1 MSALDCTVSIS
12 VSGTTSGPNAAG
24 NPTAGLGSAVNSASG
39 SHTHT
44 FSGSGSDTVSI
55 SGSDTVSID
64 TRSPYY
70 ALTFIMKA

>member
-1 MSALDCTVSIS
+1 MLIERLDF
-12 VSGTTSGPNAAG
+12 PQ
-24 NPTAGLGSAVNSASG
+24 SG
-39 SHTHT
+39 SNTTPSHSHT